1 MDEKRPKVLYSELKI
16 IVGIMMTTLLI
27 TMQIVKT
34 ILMKFHQGI
43 STPTNES
50 SIARRKLI

>member
-34 ILMKFHQGI
+34 ILMKFHQ
-43 STPTNES
+43 
-50 SIARRKLI
+50 SINKKMPHRYS